1 MGQMAIEALFYVTKL
16 VLVPYSG
23 TLLGFSVGRKGGQLL
38 IPLLVLLVPNVM
50 GLNSGEHY
58 NQRCPNTC

>member
-23 TLLGFSVGRKGGQLL
+23 TLLGFSLGGKGGHLL
-38 IPLLVLLVPNVM
+38 IPLLVLLVPYVM
-50 GLNSGEHY
+50 GLNSGEHC